1 MQGGRIHSNSASD
14 RVLVDVCYA
23 VAILFSLIVLLPFWT
38 ILMDSFSGAA
48 VKLGSRMWVEDFS
61 LQAYHDVLT
70 QESLFQ
76 NYGNTIFSTVV
87 GTLLCVTTTFMAAYP
102 LSKPNMPFNR
112 AITYLMLFTMYFSG
126 GLIPQYLLYKN
137 LGLHDSRWVLVLPAM
152 FSAYYILVMR
162 NFIADIPAE
171 LEESA
176 KLDGANDMVIAFRIY
191 LPLAKPILATIALWA
206 AVAQWNSWFTPMI
219 YIITPSKQVL
229 QVMLRRMLMDSQ
241 IAAMFDDG
249 VTEITVAEDAVKAV
263 TIIVTILPILCVYP
277 FAQKYFISGL
287 TSGAVKG

>member
-1 MQGGRIHSNSASD
+1 
-14 RVLVDVCYA
+14 
-23 VAILFSLIVLLPFWT
+23 
-38 ILMDSFSGAA
+38 
-48 VKLGSRMWVEDFS
+48 
-61 LQAYHDVLT
+61 
-70 QESLFQ
+70 
-76 NYGNTIFSTVV
+76 
-87 GTLLCVTTTFMAAYP
+87 
-102 LSKPNMPFNR
+102 
-112 AITYLMLFTMYFSG
+112 
-126 GLIPQYLLYKN
+126 
-137 LGLHDSRWVLVLPAM
+137 M

-287 TSGAVKG
+287 TSGAVKE